1 MAKKGGKKTRRS
13 RSKNINLLNVAQGIV
28 AGNILTQGMFGLNAM
43 EFLRGTPN
51 TVMNQ
56 SPGSSYMTG
65 GRPTYTTTYSG
76 IATGANKVSLM
87 ELFGASGN
95 DSGPEGAGKRVLEN
109 IQANW
114 LPMTTGLIMTRV
126 GFRIGKRFA
135 RPALTPVRQLLKGS
149 GVTV

>member
-1 MAKKGGKKTRRS
+1 MARKSAKKTRRS
-13 RSKNINLLNVAQGIV
+13 RTKNINLLNVAQGLV

-56 SPGSSYMTG
+56 MPGSSY
-65 GRPTYTTTYSG
+65 RPTYTTTYTG
-76 IATGANKVSLM
+76 IASGANKVSLM

-95 DSGPEGAGKRVLEN
+95 DSGAEGAGKRVLEN

-114 LPMTTGLIMTRV
+114 LQMTTGLIMTRV
-126 GFRIGKRFA
+126 GFRVGKRFA